1 MAKTLK
7 LTVKAQSWLAAKADA
22 ARTRAADRR
31 AVSML
36 EYVLIA
42 AVVVVL
48 AGVFFKPLGNI
59 FKGVITNITGLFSEP
74 TTTTS

>member
-7 LTVKAQSWLAAKADA
+7 LTVKAQSWLAEKAQS
-22 ARTRAADRR
+22 ARARATDRR

-48 AGVFFKPLGNI
+48 AGVFFRPLRTI
-59 FKGVITNITGLFSEP
+59 FTNVINNITSLFNDPSP
-74 TTTTS
+74 GT